1 MGTVG
6 YWNQASSDYSCESLN
21 SLLPGSLMMVK
32 KLQGKSLS
40 VSSQNL
46 ETSSSKT
53 QDNAISVKELE
64 EKVPEDTNSHFS
76 QLTLAS
82 VGSLTEL
89 LQESQERVVITR
101 HTLMVK
107 GYKKTEQG

>member
-1 MGTVG
+1 
-6 YWNQASSDYSCESLN
+6 
-21 SLLPGSLMMVK
+21 MMVK

-53 QDNAISVKELE
+53 QDNVISVKELE
-64 EKVPEDTNSHFS
+64 EKVPEDSNPLFP

-82 VGSLTEL
+82 MGSLPEL
-89 LQESQERVVITR
+89 LQERVVITR

-107 GYKKTEQG
+107 GYKQTEQG

>member
-1 MGTVG
+1 M
-6 YWNQASSDYSCESLN
+6 
-21 SLLPGSLMMVK
+21 
-32 KLQGKSLS
+32 
-40 VSSQNL
+40 
-46 ETSSSKT
+46 
-53 QDNAISVKELE
+53 KELE
-64 EKVPEDTNSHFS
+64 EKVPEYTNSHIS

-89 LQESQERVVITR
+89 LQESQEHVVITR

>member
-1 MGTVG
+1 
-6 YWNQASSDYSCESLN
+6 
-21 SLLPGSLMMVK
+21 MVK

-76 QLTLAS
+76 QLSLAS
-82 VGSLTEL
+82 VGSQPEL
-89 LQESQERVVITR
+89 LQESQERVVITM